1 MKLFRS
7 WSSSFALRIVWALEI
22 KGIEYEAVFEDL
34 SNKSPLLLQ
43 YNPVHKK
50 IPILVFEEKFPLL
63 YSWMQDFAEP
73 PIIRDNWPPR
83 DKMIVKFQALL
94 DAAIASLSLSLS
106 LMGFENRR
114 PSTGPQKR
122 GRPNE
127 AS

>member
-7 WSSSFALRIVWALEI
+7 WSSPFALRIVWALEI
-22 KGIEYEAVFEDL
+22 EGIEYEAVFEDL

-50 IPILVFEEKFPLL
+50 IPILVDEEKFPLL
-63 YSWMQDFAEP
+63 YSWMQDFAEA

-94 DAAIASLSLSLS
+94 DAAIASSSS
-106 LMGFENRR
+106 
-114 PSTGPQKR
+114 SSSK
-122 GRPNE
+122 
-127 AS
+127 